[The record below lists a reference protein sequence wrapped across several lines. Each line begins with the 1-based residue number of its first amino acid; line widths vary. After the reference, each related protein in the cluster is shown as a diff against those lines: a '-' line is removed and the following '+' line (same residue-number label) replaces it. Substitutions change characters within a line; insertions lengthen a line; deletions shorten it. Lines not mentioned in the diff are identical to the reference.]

1 MKSETE
7 VREFLERWEGELSS
21 LQEARVDLKASLE
34 RVSEDLS
41 EVSGLQKAALEK
53 SLKLLIGSEQ
63 PDKLEVFLFSM
74 VKTLK
79 WVLEEKD

>member
-53 SLKLLIGSEQ
+53 SLIGSEQ

-74 VKTLK
+74 VKNS
-79 WVLEEKD
+79 EMGA